1 MKWLKNIFGGKNA
14 GEEAASLQ
22 LAGIDSWLEE
32 RQNDSD
38 FQERLAEIYR
48 HMEDASENL
57 SRDISALASA
67 ETEASTPPKLLR
79 AGLAARGEVVK
90 QLQSLCEKM
99 MPPRK
104 KDLDSSFQHHW
115 TLVKGLERT
124 ATTFA
129 RAHRYVAALFPKH
142 IESINSDL
150 AQISRL
156 LVDLESEIGKKR
168 KAQEESWYCRELA
181 SSLQVALSSI
191 VDLKKKAMEDEA
203 TLSGQKSRLSG
214 LEESLKRLE
223 ASDEGK
229 KAQELKRSLERKREE
244 KTAAEEQLANLV
256 APLSKAL
263 ARIMKQ
269 GSSERIN
276 LQHKDIFML
285 LLESP
290 SLVEDRDIAGALK
303 ELRSHLTSLGLKDKK
318 KEKILDHIDLLIK
331 RGSLEEARS
340 SQASLEKEISDL
352 QSQLAE
358 SSREGLRLKEEASQA
373 RKSIRSLEASLEQA
387 KKDLTSWEE
396 KAASN
401 ESELSMRL
409 ARIAGRQ
416 VLLDLS
422 SERK

>member
-1 MKWLKNIFGGKNA
+1 LKWLNNIFGGKKA

-22 LAGIDSWLEE
+22 IAGIDSWLEE
-32 RQNDSD
+32 KQSDSD

-48 HMEDASENL
+48 HMEDASEAL
-57 SRDISALASA
+57 SRNISALASA
-67 ETEASTPPKLLR
+67 ETDAATPPKLLR

-99 MPPRK
+99 VPPRK

-129 RAHRYVAALFPKH
+129 RAQRYVAALFPKN

-168 KAQEESWYCRELA
+168 KVQEESWYCRELA

-191 VDLKKKAMEDEA
+191 GDLKKKALEDEE

-229 KAQELKRSLERKREE
+229 KAQDLKRSLERKREE
-244 KTAAEEQLANLV
+244 KAASEEQLANLI

-276 LQHKDIFML
+276 LQHKDVFMQ

-340 SQASLEKEISDL
+340 RQASLEKEISDL

-387 KKDLTSWEE
+387 KKDLASWEE

-422 SERK
+422 SERQ